1 MKTSG
6 CEIIDGGTG
15 GATGIG
21 CFFRIGEKKC
31 LSLDSF
37 FTVGSLVVFGAAI
50 DAIDAMTATGLQLI
64 SSLGLFIKSF
74 VPFTCGTILAIA
86 VMFPC

>member
-1 MKTSG
+1 MLLMKTSG
-6 CEIIDGGTG
+6 CEIIGDGTG
-15 GATGIG
+15 GATTTG

-37 FTVGSLVVFGAAI
+37 FTVRSLVTAGATVA
-50 DAIDAMTATGLQLI
+50 ATGVQL
-64 SSLGLFIKSF
+64 SLGLLITSLAPFI
-74 VPFTCGTILAIA
+74 CGMIIDA